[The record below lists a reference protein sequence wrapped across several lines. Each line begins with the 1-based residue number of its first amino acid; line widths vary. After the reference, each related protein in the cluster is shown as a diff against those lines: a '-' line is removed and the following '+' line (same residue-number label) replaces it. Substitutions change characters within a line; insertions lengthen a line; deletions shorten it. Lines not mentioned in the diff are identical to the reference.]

1 MLKEVRIQILVK
13 SILKFNITLLP
24 IDFVTE
30 RYARTL
36 YQLHLV
42 FTGQINIHYL
52 LTIVPNIKLFMRPDI
67 IGIWYR
73 NPVIVFQFTYNTY
86 NKKISWKMSDSKTST
101 YMRKKQEIFQ
111 LPHIGKSSIY
121 IWYQYW
127 FFIAYTNAF
136 WLSSFRLIWQYS
148 VFEISSETEEGLG
161 FCISGSTLINHYYPN
176 NIYVFI
182 YSL

>member
-1 MLKEVRIQILVK
+1 MLEEVRIQILVK
-13 SILKFNITLLP
+13 SILKFDITLLP
-24 IDFVTE
+24 IDFVAE
-30 RYARTL
+30 RYMCTL

-52 LTIVPNIKLFMRPDI
+52 LTIVSNVKFFMRPDVI
-67 IGIWYR
+67 RIRYR
-73 NPVIVFQFTYNTY
+73 NPVVVFQFSYNTY
-86 NKKISWKMSDSKTST
+86 NTSFRNIWFYKTSI
-101 YMRKKQEIFQ
+101 YMHKKQKEIFQ

-148 VFEISSETEEGLG
+148 VFEISSETKKDLG
-161 FCISGSTLINHYYPN
+161 FCTLGSTLI
-176 NIYVFI
+176 
-182 YSL
+182 